1 MAEAILRHLGKE
13 NFRVYSAGL
22 QKTFVKPNTIK
33 VLEEIG
39 IDVSGQES
47 KTWDKYLDKHFDEVI
62 TLCDEAEEVCP
73 FFPNAK
79 NRRHWGFPNPKNTNE
94 FRNVRDGIIAKIKD
108 ELGIQ

>member
-73 FFPNAK
+73 FFSKCQKSQAL
-79 NRRHWGFPNPKNTNE
+79 GFS
-94 FRNVRDGIIAKIKD
+94 
-108 ELGIQ
+108 